1 MNRMVLLI
9 DPDSG
14 RRERLREALFS
25 SGLTALGSGNTDQGL
40 HILIHNPVSVV
51 VVAEPN
57 WRTLSSFCSQSNKRW
72 PKTKVFVLVD
82 VLPDDLDATKIS
94 HFHPNILPKDFAKA
108 VNQTIRSNGTEP
120 TFQLDIDVSGF
131 EDSVAEAEPVAAGSQ
146 VPSFID
152 FGGGAPTPQ
161 RPAMETMIEK
171 EVLGSVVGGV
181 PKKVV
186 PSPLGL
192 DFDIPIPPLATKTIS
207 SPAEEEPIEELPLAA
222 IQIDPGEL
230 ELIVEEEVG
239 GDLDDL
245 LWDSVDSQDGEP
257 IDLDVSSAE
266 EELPDPPGTQ
276 SNEVPKQ
283 RMFFGGK
290 PLDEEKSPKPDD
302 TGADFGEEILL
313 EADGDDDEVGELLDL
328 DIEPLPDPL
337 SSTEGTPHFELDLNS
352 METQGAPGAVW
363 LMKIASE
370 KENGRLYIPD
380 GPAKG
385 VLYFANGEGVWA
397 EFDNGVDELRDY
409 LLQKDLPTPG
419 GMNGTKM
426 SEAEYLFRMVE
437 NDALPSEEASKV
449 ILDLV
454 RDRILKLAFEGWG
467 DFRFERDEAM
477 AEVPPML
484 SVHPFGLIL
493 ESRQREL
500 APTDLVGLSSELE
513 HDVLKPGPASS
524 WVGNTL
530 DRYLNNLDLGS
541 FLEQRRTVADFFTES
556 ALGPITGTL
565 MVLALRDTQVITTKH
580 VA

>member
-25 SGLTALGSGNTDQGL
+25 TGLTALGSGNTDQGL

-57 WRTLSSFCSQSNKRW
+57 WRTLSSFCSQSTKRW
-72 PKTKVFVLVD
+72 PKTKIFVLVD

-94 HFHPNILPKDFAKA
+94 HFHPNILPKDFAEA
-108 VNQTIRSNGTEP
+108 VNQTIRARGVEP

-152 FGGGAPTPQ
+152 FGLGEPSTK
-161 RPAMETMIEK
+161 PAAIESVIEK
-171 EVLGSVVGGV
+171 EVIGSIGGT
-181 PKKVV
+181 PAKKAV

-192 DFDIPIPPLATKTIS
+192 GFEIPVPPLATPS
-207 SPAEEEPIEELPLAA
+207 ELSPIDEVAIEDLPLDAV
-222 IQIDPGEL
+222 QIDPGEL
-230 ELIVEEEVG
+230 ELIIEEDVG
-239 GDLDDL
+239 GDIDDL
-245 LWDSVDSQDGEP
+245 LWDSVDSKDGEP
-257 IDLDVSSAE
+257 IDLEISSAE

-276 SNEVPKQ
+276 SDDSPKQ

-290 PLDEEKSPKPDD
+290 PLDEESPSR
-302 TGADFGEEILL
+302 ADSKGGFGEEVLL
-313 EADGDDDEVGELLDL
+313 EVEEDEEVEELLDL
-328 DIEPLPDPL
+328 DVEPLPDPL
-337 SSTEGTPHFELDLNS
+337 SSTEGTPHFELDLS
-352 METQGAPGAVW
+352 SSETQGAPGAVW
-363 LMKIASE
+363 LMKIASD
-370 KENGRLYIPD
+370 KENGRLFIPE

-385 VLYFANGEGVWA
+385 TLYFANGEGVWA

-419 GMNGTKM
+419 GMNGTQI
-426 SEAEYLFRMVE
+426 SEGEYLFRMVQ

-467 DFRFERDEAM
+467 DFRFERDDTM

-500 APTDLVGLSSELE
+500 APTDLIGLSSELE
-513 HDVLKPGPASS
+513 QDVLKPGPASS

-530 DRYLNNLDLGS
+530 DRYLNNLDLNA
-541 FLEQRRTVADFFTES
+541 FLEQRRTVGDFFAES